1 MVPQTTSPENILA
14 LIAQG
19 MGPDLHWFPES
30 VSVSD
35 LASTLV
41 AMANTD
47 GGRVI
52 LGVAPRAGD
61 VQGIKDAEKSIDKIF
76 QAALLAEPVLVLP
89 LPVAHQA
96 GSEEVLVVTVP
107 PGLPHVY
114 NVEGRY
120 VGRAGRYNEPFSA
133 RKLRELLV
141 SRGVLQFES
150 RVPPDA
156 DLNDLDEEQVE
167 AYIKQLNLRGEE
179 DWRGVLTQRGCLN
192 KKEKKWLPTYAA
204 LLLFGKNPQRWLPN
218 ATILAAR
225 FTGISFS
232 DEFLKQDITGTLP
245 QQLHQAENFLRDNL
259 RDVVRMVG
267 LAHQET
273 PEYPYEAVRELLVNA
288 VAHRDYNL
296 QGDNVHLYIFSDRLE
311 VHSPGELPGPV
322 NLKNLLKARFSRNAV
337 IVQVLSDL
345 GFVERLGYGLN
356 RVVTV
361 MRQSGLRTPYFQEM
375 AGTFRVTLYG
385 EPFPAQQ
392 LPDLSGYRGL
402 DLNPRQKL
410 ALDYL
415 ATNHRITSRIY
426 QELCPDVHPETLRR
440 DFADLVQRKVL
451 LKMGSK
457 RATYYI
463 LKSLA
468 KGKEK

>member
-1 MVPQTTSPENILA
+1 MVPQSTSQENILS

-19 MGPDLHWFPES
+19 MGPELHWYPES
-30 VSVSD
+30 VSVSE
-35 LASTLV
+35 LAATLV
-41 AMANTD
+41 AMANTE

-52 LGVAPRAGD
+52 LGVAPRASNI
-61 VQGIKDAEKSIDKIF
+61 QGVKDAEKSIDKVF
-76 QAALLAEPVLVLP
+76 QASLLAEPVLVLP
-89 LPVAHQA
+89 LPVTHQA

-120 VGRAGRYNEPFSA
+120 LGRTGRYNEPFSA

-156 DLNDLDEEQVE
+156 SLEDLDEEQVE
-167 AYIKQLNLRGEE
+167 AYVKQLNLPGEE
-179 DWRGVLTQRGCLN
+179 DWREVLTRRGCLN
-192 KKEKKWLPTYAA
+192 KEGKEWVPTYAA
-204 LLLFGKNPQRWLPN
+204 LLLFGKSPQRWLPN
-218 ATILAAR
+218 ANILAAR
-225 FTGISFS
+225 FPGISFS

-245 QQLHQAENFLRDNL
+245 QQLHQAEHFLRDNL

-267 LAHQET
+267 LAHQES
-273 PEYPYEAVRELLVNA
+273 PEYPYDAVRELLVNA

-337 IVQVLSDL
+337 VVQVLSDL

-361 MRQSGLRTPYFQEM
+361 MRQSGLRTPYFQEV

-392 LPDLSGYRGL
+392 LPDLSKYRDL
-402 DLNPRQKL
+402 ELNPRQKL

-415 ATNHRITSRIY
+415 ATNHRITNRIY

-463 LKSLA
+463 LKSPV

>member
-1 MVPQTTSPENILA
+1 MVPQSTSQENILS

-19 MGPDLHWFPES
+19 MGPDLHWYPES
-30 VSVSD
+30 VSVSE
-35 LASTLV
+35 LAATLV
-41 AMANTD
+41 AMANTE
-47 GGRVI
+47 GGRVV

-61 VQGIKDAEKSIDKIF
+61 IQGVKDAQKSIDKVF
-76 QAALLAEPVLVLP
+76 QAALLAEPVLVFP
-89 LPVAHQA
+89 LPVTHQA
-96 GSEEVLVVTVP
+96 GGEEVLVITVP

-120 VGRAGRYNEPFSA
+120 LGRAGRYNEPFSA

-156 DLNDLDEEQVE
+156 TLDDLDEEQIE
-167 AYIKQLNLRGEE
+167 AYIQHLNLSSEE
-179 DWRGVLTQRGCLN
+179 DWRQTLSQRGCLN
-192 KKEKKWLPTYAA
+192 KKGKKWVPTYAA
-204 LLLFGKNPQRWLPN
+204 VLLFGKNPQRWLPN

-225 FTGISFS
+225 FPGVSFS

-267 LAHQET
+267 LAHRES
-273 PEYPYEAVRELLVNA
+273 PEYPYDAVRELLVNA

-337 IVQVLSDL
+337 VVQVLSDL

-361 MRQSGLRTPYFQEM
+361 MRQNGLRTPYFQEV

-392 LPDLSGYRGL
+392 LPDLSKYRDL
-402 DLNPRQKL
+402 ELNPRQKL

-415 ATNHRITSRIY
+415 ATNHRITNRIY

-463 LKSLA
+463 LKSPA

>member
-1 MVPQTTSPENILA
+1 MVPLATSQENFLS

-19 MGPDLHWFPES
+19 MGPDLHWFPDS

-35 LASTLV
+35 LATTLV

-52 LGVAPRAGD
+52 LGVAPRAGNI
-61 VQGIKDAEKSIDKIF
+61 QGVKDPEKSIDKVF
-76 QAALLAEPVLVLP
+76 QASLLAEPVLVLP
-89 LPVAHQA
+89 LPSIQPA
-96 GSEEVLVVTVP
+96 GSEEVVVVTVP

-114 NVEGRY
+114 NLEGRY
-120 VGRAGRYNEPFSA
+120 LRRSGRYNEPFSA

-150 RVPPDA
+150 RVPPDTSL
-156 DLNDLDEEQVE
+156 DDLDEGQID
-167 AYIKQLNLRGEE
+167 AYIQHLNIPGKE
-179 DWRGVLTQRGCLN
+179 DWREVLAQRGCLI
-192 KKEKKWLPTYAA
+192 KEGKDWVPTYAA
-204 LLLFGKNPQRWLPN
+204 LLLFGKTPQRWLPN

-225 FTGISFS
+225 FPGISFS

-245 QQLHQAENFLRDNL
+245 QQLRQAEHFLRDNL
-259 RDVVRMVG
+259 RDVVRVVG
-267 LAHQET
+267 LTHQET
-273 PEYPYEAVRELLVNA
+273 PEYPYDAVRELLVNA

-361 MRQSGLRTPYFQEM
+361 MRQCGLRTPFFEEV

-392 LPDLSGYRGL
+392 LPDLSRYRDL
-402 DLNPRQKL
+402 DLSPRQKL

-415 ATNHRITSRIY
+415 ATNHRITNRTY
-426 QELCPDVHPETLRR
+426 QEICPDVHPETLRR
-440 DFADLVQRKVL
+440 DFADLVKRKVL
-451 LKMGSK
+451 IKMGSK
-457 RATYYI
+457 RSTYYI
-463 LKSLA
+463 LKSPV
-468 KGKEK
+468 KGKGK

>member
-1 MVPQTTSPENILA
+1 MVAQISQQENILA

-19 MGPDLHWFPES
+19 MGPDLHWFPEA

-35 LASTLV
+35 LAATLV

-52 LGVAPRAGD
+52 LGIAPRAGN
-61 VQGIKDAEKSIDKIF
+61 VQGVKDLDKSIDKVF
-76 QAALLAEPVLVLP
+76 QASLLIEPVLVLP
-89 LPVAHQA
+89 LPVVKPAA
-96 GSEEVLVVTVP
+96 DEEVLVITVP
-107 PGLPHVY
+107 SGLPHVY
-114 NVEGRY
+114 NLEGRY
-120 VGRAGRYNEPFSA
+120 LGRVGRYNEPFSA
-133 RKLRELLV
+133 RNLRELLV

-150 RVPPDA
+150 RVPPNA
-156 DLNDLDEEQVE
+156 KLTDLDEEQIEDYV
-167 AYIKQLNLRGEE
+167 QRLRLPGEE
-179 DWRGVLTQRGCLN
+179 DWPEVLTRRGCLN
-192 KKEKKWLPTYAA
+192 KEGNKYLPTYAA
-204 LLLFGKNPQRWLPN
+204 LILFGKNPQRWLPN

-225 FTGISFS
+225 FPGISFS

-245 QQLHQAENFLRDNL
+245 QQLFQTEHFMRDNL
-259 RDVVRMVG
+259 REVVRVVG
-267 LAHQET
+267 LAHEET

-288 VAHRDYNL
+288 VAHRDYNI
-296 QGDNVHLYIFSDRLE
+296 QGDNVHFYIFSDRLE
-311 VHSPGELPGPV
+311 VHSPGELPGPI
-322 NLKNLLKARFSRNAV
+322 NLTNLLKARFSRNAV
-337 IVQVLSDL
+337 IVQVLADL

-361 MRQSGLRTPYFQEM
+361 MRQSGLRAPHFEEV

-385 EPFPAQQ
+385 EPFPAQP
-392 LPDLSGYRGL
+392 LPDLSRYREF

-415 ATNHRITSRIY
+415 ASSHRITNSTY

-440 DFADLVQRKVL
+440 DFADLVKRKIL
-451 LKMGSK
+451 IKMGSK

-463 LKSLA
+463 LKSPPKGNA
-468 KGKEK
+468 K

>member
-1 MVPQTTSPENILA
+1 MVPQFTLQENILS
-14 LIAQG
+14 LMAQG

-30 VSVSD
+30 VGESE
-35 LASTLV
+35 LAATLV
-41 AMANTD
+41 AMANTE

-52 LGVAPRAGD
+52 LGVAPRAGKI
-61 VQGIKDAEKSIDKIF
+61 QGVKDAERTIDKVF

-89 LPVAHQA
+89 LPAIHRA

-114 NVEGRY
+114 NLEGRY
-120 VGRAGRYNEPFSA
+120 LGRAGRYNEPFSA

-141 SRGVLQFES
+141 SRGVMQFES

-156 DLNDLDEEQVE
+156 SLEDLDEEQIE
-167 AYIKQLNLRGEE
+167 AYIQHLNLPSEE
-179 DWRGVLTQRGCLN
+179 DWCQTLFQRGCLSR
-192 KKEKKWLPTYAA
+192 EGKKWIPTYAA
-204 LLLFGKNPQRWLPN
+204 LLLFGKGPQRWLPN

-225 FTGISFS
+225 FPGISFS
-232 DEFLKQDITGTLP
+232 DEFLKQDISGTLP
-245 QQLHQAENFLRDNL
+245 QQVRQAENFLRDNL
-259 RDVVRMVG
+259 RDVVRVVG
-267 LAHQET
+267 LTHQVT
-273 PEYPYEAVRELLVNA
+273 PEYPYDAVRELLVNA

-337 IVQVLSDL
+337 IVQVLSDV

-361 MRQSGLRTPYFQEM
+361 MRQYGLRRPYFEEV

-392 LPDLSGYRGL
+392 LPDLSRYRDL

-415 ATNHRITSRIY
+415 ASNHRITNHTY

-463 LKSLA
+463 LKSPA
-468 KGKEK
+468 KEKGK

>member
-1 MVPQTTSPENILA
+1 MAAQPSPQENILA

-19 MGPDLHWFPES
+19 MGPDLHWFPEA
-30 VSVSD
+30 VGVSD
-35 LASTLV
+35 LAATLV

-52 LGVAPRAGD
+52 LGIAPRTGNLQG
-61 VQGIKDAEKSIDKIF
+61 VQDAEKSIDKVF
-76 QAALLAEPVLVLP
+76 QASLLIEPVLVLP
-89 LPVAHQA
+89 LPLVQQA
-96 GSEEVLVVTVP
+96 AGEQVLVVTVP
-107 PGLPHVY
+107 SGLPHVY
-114 NVEGRY
+114 NLEGRY
-120 VGRAGRYNEPFSA
+120 LGRDGRYNEPFSA

-141 SRGVLQFES
+141 SRGVLQFEA
-150 RVPPDA
+150 RVPPGA
-156 DLNDLDEEQVE
+156 KLTDLDEEQVE
-167 AYIKQLNLRGEE
+167 AYIKHLDLPGDE
-179 DWRGVLTQRGCLN
+179 DWRDVLTQRGCLN
-192 KKEKKWLPTYAA
+192 REGKKWLPTYAA
-204 LLLFGKNPQRWLPN
+204 MILFGKNPQRWLPN

-225 FTGISFS
+225 FPGISFS

-245 QQLHQAENFLRDNL
+245 QQLLQAEHFLRDNL
-259 RDVVRMVG
+259 RDVVRVVG

-273 PEYPYEAVRELLVNA
+273 PEYPYDAVRELLVNA

-322 NLKNLLKARFSRNAV
+322 NLSNLLKARFSRNAV
-337 IVQVLSDL
+337 IVQVLADL

-361 MRQSGLRTPYFQEM
+361 MRQNGLRAPHFEEV

-385 EPFPAQQ
+385 EPFPAQS
-392 LPDLSGYRGL
+392 LPDLSRYRDL

-415 ATNHRITSRIY
+415 ASNHRITNSTY

-440 DFADLVQRKVL
+440 DFADLVKRKVL
-451 LKMGSK
+451 IKMGSK

-463 LKSLA
+463 LKSPP
-468 KGKEK
+468 KGSV